1 MDRKETERN
10 ILQELPCPEDDALI
24 RPGVL
29 LSDEIERLVAQF
41 KLIDP
46 FYTENLKAAGYELTV
61 GDEYAIGGKIGTLED
76 EPGRREVTIPPFEV
90 LIIKT
95 RERINMPRFLIA
107 RWNIRVKWAYEGL
120 LWVGGPQVDP
130 GFVGHLSCP
139 IYNLSNKEVTLRFGE
154 PIALMDFVTTTPF
167 KKDESKP
174 YKRPPNRIVFEDY
187 HPTTLKSALFTEARE
202 RINDVERKVST
213 VETRLNTTIGVFFPM
228 IAILFAAI
236 AIFVSSAKEVS
247 VTLPIWVYGSTGFS
261 IFALVLSIIALTK
274 VGFRGNRIPPPDLT
288 QRIGK
293 LERLSILIIVTQV
306 AMIAL
311 LIWKFVFSY

>member
-1 MDRKETERN
+1 MDRKEIERK
-10 ILQELPCPEDDALI
+10 ILEELPCPEDDALI

-29 LSDEIERLVAQF
+29 LSDEIERYVNKF
-41 KLIDP
+41 KLLDP
-46 FYTENLKAAGYELTV
+46 FYPENLKAAGYELTV
-61 GDEYAIGGKIGTLED
+61 GDEYAIGGKIAKLED
-76 EPGRREVTIPPFEV
+76 EPGKREVTIPPFEV

-167 KKDESKP
+167 QKEKSTS

-202 RINDVERKVST
+202 RINDVERKVNA
-213 VETRLNTTIGVFFPM
+213 VETRLNTTIGIFFTM
-228 IAILFAAI
+228 IAVLFAAI

-261 IFALVLSIIALTK
+261 ILALVVSIFALTK
-274 VGFRGNRIPPPDLT
+274 VGIRGNQIPPPDLT
-288 QRIGK
+288 KRIATV
-293 LERLSILIIVTQV
+293 ERLSILIVIAQGMIV
-306 AMIAL
+306 AL
-311 LIWKFVFSY
+311 LIWKFLLS